1 MTAKYYTL
9 LTEVGA
15 AKLANA
21 TALGVPLKLTHMAVG
36 DGGGTLPTPNSKQ
49 VALVAEKRRA
59 ALNSLSIDPQNASQ
73 IIAEQVIPESEGGW
87 WVREIGLFDDAGD
100 LIAIGNCPESYKPQL
115 AEGSGRTQT
124 VRMVL
129 ITSSTDNI
137 TLKID
142 PSVVLATRGYV
153 DNQIETR
160 QQKSDVL
167 TAMAGVKPAKG
178 KLPYFTGDKAAA
190 VADLSDFIRL
200 MLNKGDAAG
209 VLEYLQLRESF
220 SGVVGA
226 TRNAMMNIATASATA
241 TFSADELIV
250 EDSNGRQYR
259 LSAFSKTINLATVGA
274 GGMDTGTVPASG
286 FIALYAIFNPATTT
300 SSLLAVDAT
309 NSILPDVYGGASMP
323 AGYTA
328 SSLVSVWRVAGSK
341 LVAGNQVGRDISIEK
356 QTALSSTA
364 KVGALTALSIAAI
377 TPKNAKAVSGYTSIY
392 STNGAGGLV
401 IDIASTSGG
410 LGYISTGGYT
420 GVAGIGANGQFSD
433 LALITP
439 QTMYYDINPLGTAVS
454 SWSALIAIS
463 RYSI

>member
-1 MTAKYYTL
+1 MSLTLLASNNASTVLASSINASATTLTVNTGAGSLFPSPVSGTSFFKLTLVDAATGQLTEIVHVTARAGDVMTIERAQEGTAARVWSANDIAANMMTAGTL
-9 LTEVGA
+9 SYILGSFQPLDATLTALAGLTGSA
-15 AKLANA
+15 DKLAYFNGDDTA
-21 TALGVPLKLTHMAVG
+21 ALTALTGVG
-36 DGGGTLPTPNSKQ
+36 RD
-49 VALVAEKRRA
+49 
-59 ALNSLSIDPQNASQ
+59 
-73 IIAEQVIPESEGGW
+73 IIGKTT
-87 WVREIGLFDDAGD
+87 
-100 LIAIGNCPESYKPQL
+100 IA
-115 AEGSGRTQT
+115 
-124 VRMVL
+124 
-129 ITSSTDNI
+129 
-137 TLKID
+137 
-142 PSVVLATRGYV
+142 
-153 DNQIETR
+153 
-160 QQKSDVL
+160 DVL
-167 TAMAGVKPAKG
+167 
-178 KLPYFTGDKAAA
+178 
-190 VADLSDFIRL
+190 S
-200 MLNKGDAAG
+200 
-209 VLEYLQLRESF
+209 YLQLRESF

>member
-1 MTAKYYTL
+1 MSLTLLASNNASTVLASSINASATTLTVNTGAGSLFPSPVAGTSFFKLTLIDAATGQLTEIVHVTARTGDVMTIERAQEGTAARAWSANDIAANMMTAGTL
-9 LTEVGA
+9 SYILGSFQPLDATLTALAALTGA
-15 AKLANA
+15 A
-21 TALGVPLKLTHMAVG
+21 
-36 DGGGTLPTPNSKQ
+36 D
-49 VALVAEKRRA
+49 
-59 ALNSLSIDPQNASQ
+59 
-73 IIAEQVIPESEGGW
+73 
-87 WVREIGLFDDAGD
+87 
-100 LIAIGNCPESYKPQL
+100 
-115 AEGSGRTQT
+115 
-124 VRMVL
+124 
-129 ITSSTDNI
+129 
-137 TLKID
+137 
-142 PSVVLATRGYV
+142 
-153 DNQIETR
+153 
-160 QQKSDVL
+160 
-167 TAMAGVKPAKG
+167 
-178 KLPYFTGDKAAA
+178 KLPYFNGADTAALTALTAVGRDIIGKAT
-190 VADLSDFIRL
+190 VAD
-200 MLNKGDAAG
+200 
-209 VLEYLQLRESF
+209 VLTYLQLRESF
-220 SGVVGA
+220 SGVVGS
-226 TRNAMMNIATASATA
+226 TRNAAMNIAAASATA

-250 EDSNGRQYR
+250 EDNTGRQYR
-259 LSAFSKTINLATVGA
+259 LSAFSKTINLTTVGA
-274 GGMDTGTVPASG
+274 DGMDTGTVPASG
-286 FIALYAIFNPATTT
+286 FIALYAIFNPTTNT

-364 KVGALTALSIAAI
+364 QVGALTALSIAAI

-439 QTMYYDINPLGTAVS
+439 QTMYYDINPLGTAVL

>member
-1 MTAKYYTL
+1 MTKSFADIK
-9 LTEVGA
+9 
-15 AKLANA
+15 N
-21 TALGVPLKLTHMAVG
+21 
-36 DGGGTLPTPNSKQ
+36 
-49 VALVAEKRRA
+49 
-59 ALNSLSIDPQNASQ
+59 LNPQK
-73 IIAEQVIPESEGGW
+73 V
-87 WVREIGLFDDAGD
+87 
-100 LIAIGNCPESYKPQL
+100 
-115 AEGSGRTQT
+115 
-124 VRMVL
+124 
-129 ITSSTDNI
+129 
-137 TLKID
+137 
-142 PSVVLATRGYV
+142 
-153 DNQIETR
+153 
-160 QQKSDVL
+160 
-167 TAMAGVKPAKG
+167 
-178 KLPYFTGDKAAA
+178 
-190 VADLSDFIRL
+190 
-200 MLNKGDAAG
+200 
-209 VLEYLQLRESF
+209 QLRESF

-274 GGMDTGTVPASG
+274 GGMDTRTVPASG

-439 QTMYYDINPLGTAVS
+439 QTMYYDINPLGTTVS
-454 SWSALIAIS
+454 SRSALIAIS